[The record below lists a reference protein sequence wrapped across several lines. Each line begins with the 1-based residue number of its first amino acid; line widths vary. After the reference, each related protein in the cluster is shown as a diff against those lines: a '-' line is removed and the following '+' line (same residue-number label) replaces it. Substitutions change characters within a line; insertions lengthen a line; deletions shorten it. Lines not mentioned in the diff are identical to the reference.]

1 MANGRKPVDL
11 GFAEFA
17 AQVVAELHEGL
28 LVAQNEQE
36 SRRAKLAELS
46 SLPLEEFAR
55 RFVTNEQLETELV
68 RVFPAAGR
76 RKAHRIRAGASYVAK
91 TTRHAES
98 PPIQSK
104 LGIQLTSQDVR
115 VRGGHTQLS
124 AKGVKSI
131 RDALRMR
138 LAEPRFKTLRQSAT
152 QGIPR
157 LVLDSGRVN
166 VKLIFRLVEL
176 EKVGVRG
183 ARDSVIVPLNT
194 LVNILKAES
203 PRPRYQLVVQQVN
216 EQTAPISPTQS
227 SGIGEIDLT
236 LKTI

>member
-36 SRRAKLAELS
+36 SRRAKLVELS
-46 SLPLEEFAR
+46 SLPVEEFAR
-55 RFVTNEQLETELV
+55 RFITNEQVEAELV
-68 RVFPAAGR
+68 RLFPARGG
-76 RKAHRIRAGASYVAK
+76 KAHRIKLGAIYMPKTAK
-91 TTRHAES
+91 HAES
-98 PPIQSK
+98 PAIQSK
-104 LGIQLTSQDVR
+104 LGIQLTQQDLR
-115 VRGGHTQLS
+115 VRGGRTHLS
-124 AKGVKSI
+124 QKGVKSI
-131 RDALRMR
+131 REALRTR
-138 LAEPRFKTLRQSAT
+138 LAEPRFKTLRQAAT

-166 VKLIFRLVEL
+166 VKLIFRLEEL
-176 EKVGVRG
+176 EKVGVRRAKG
-183 ARDSVIVPLNT
+183 NAIVPLNT

-203 PRPRYQLVVQQVN
+203 PGPRYQLIVRQVN
-216 EQTAPISPTQS
+216 EQTTPSPTQS
-227 SGIGEIDLT
+227 SGIGELDLT

>member
-1 MANGRKPVDL
+1 
-11 GFAEFA
+11 
-17 AQVVAELHEGL
+17 VAELHEGL

-55 RFVTNEQLETELV
+55 RFVTNEQLEAELV
-68 RVFPAAGR
+68 RVFPA
-76 RKAHRIRAGASYVAK
+76 RKGKVHRISAGASYVAK
-91 TTRHAES
+91 TAKHAES

-104 LGIQLTSQDVR
+104 LGIQLTPQDLR
-115 VRGGHTQLS
+115 VRGGRTQLS
-124 AKGVKSI
+124 PKGVKSI
-131 RDALRMR
+131 REALRMR

-166 VKLIFRLVEL
+166 VKLMFRLEEL
-176 EKVGVRG
+176 EKVGARRAKGG
-183 ARDSVIVPLNT
+183 AIVPLNT
-194 LVNILKAES
+194 LVNILQGES
-203 PRPRYQLVVQQVN
+203 PRPRYQLMVRQVN
-216 EQTAPISPTQS
+216 EQTTPVSQTES
-227 SGIGEIDLT
+227 SGIGELDLT

>member
-55 RFVTNEQLETELV
+55 RFITNEQLEAELV
-68 RVFPAAGR
+68 RVFPAGR
-76 RKAHRIRAGASYVAK
+76 GKTHRIRTGASYAAK
-91 TTRHAES
+91 TSRHAES

-104 LGIQLTSQDVR
+104 LGIQLAPQDLR
-115 VRGGHTQLS
+115 VRGGRTQLS
-124 AKGVKSI
+124 PKGVKSI

-138 LAEPRFKTLRQSAT
+138 LAEPRLKTLRQAAT

-166 VKLIFRLVEL
+166 VKLIFRLEEL
-176 EKVGVRG
+176 EKVGVRRAKGG
-183 ARDSVIVPLNT
+183 AIVPLNT

-203 PRPRYQLVVQQVN
+203 SRPRFQLIVRQVN
-216 EQTAPISPTQS
+216 EQTTPSPTDS
-227 SGIGEIDLT
+227 SGIGELDLT

>member
-1 MANGRKPVDL
+1 MANGPKPVDL

-17 AQVVAELHEGL
+17 AQIVAELHEGL

-46 SLPLEEFAR
+46 SLPLDEFAR
-55 RFVTNEQLETELV
+55 RFVTNDQVEAELV
-68 RVFPAAGR
+68 RFFPAR
-76 RKAHRIRAGASYVAK
+76 RGKTHRIRVGGSYMAK
-91 TTRHAES
+91 TAKHAES

-104 LGIQLTSQDVR
+104 LGIQLTPQDLR
-115 VRGGHTQLS
+115 VRAGRTQLT
-124 AKGVKSI
+124 AKGVKGI
-131 RDALRMR
+131 REALRMR

-157 LVLDSGRVN
+157 LVLDCGRVN
-166 VKLIFRLVEL
+166 VKLMFRLEEL
-176 EKVGVRG
+176 EKVGVRKAKG
-183 ARDSVIVPLNT
+183 SAIVPLNT

-203 PRPRYQLVVQQVN
+203 PLPRYQLVVRQVN
-216 EQTAPISPTQS
+216 EQTTPVSPTES
-227 SGIGEIDLT
+227 SGIGELDLT

>member
-1 MANGRKPVDL
+1 MANGPKPVDL

-55 RFVTNEQLETELV
+55 RFVTNEQLEAELV
-68 RVFPAAGR
+68 RVFPAGR
-76 RKAHRIRAGASYVAK
+76 RKAHRISAGASYVAK
-91 TTRHAES
+91 TAKHAES

-104 LGIQLTSQDVR
+104 LGIQLTPQDLR
-115 VRGGHTQLS
+115 VRGGRTQLS
-124 AKGVKSI
+124 PKGVKSI
-131 RDALRMR
+131 REALRMR

-166 VKLIFRLVEL
+166 VKIMFRLEEL
-176 EKVGVRG
+176 EKVGARRAKGG
-183 ARDSVIVPLNT
+183 AIVPLNT
-194 LVNILKAES
+194 LVNILQGES
-203 PRPRYQLVVQQVN
+203 PRPRYQLMVRQVN
-216 EQTAPISPTQS
+216 EQTTPVSPTES
-227 SGIGEIDLT
+227 SGIGELDLT

>member
-28 LVAQNEQE
+28 LAAQNEQE

-46 SLPLEEFAR
+46 SLPLDEFAR
-55 RFVTNEQLETELV
+55 PFITNDQVEAELV
-68 RVFPAAGR
+68 RLFPAPR
-76 RKAHRIRAGASYVAK
+76 RKAHRIRVGANYVAK
-91 TTRHAES
+91 TAKHAES

-104 LGIQLTSQDVR
+104 LGIQLTPQDLR
-115 VRGGHTQLS
+115 VRAGRTQLT

-131 RDALRMR
+131 REALRAR
-138 LAEPRFKTLRQSAT
+138 LAEPRFKTLRQAAT

-166 VKLIFRLVEL
+166 VKLMFRLEEL
-176 EKVGVRG
+176 EKVGVRKAKG
-183 ARDSVIVPLNT
+183 SAIIALNT
-194 LVNILKAES
+194 LVNMLKTES
-203 PRPRYQLVVQQVN
+203 PRPRYHLVVRQVN
-216 EQTAPISPTQS
+216 EQTAPSATES
-227 SGIGEIDLT
+227 SGIGELDLT

>member
-17 AQVVAELHEGL
+17 AQIVAELHEGL

-36 SRRAKLAELS
+36 SRRIKLAELS

-55 RFVTNEQLETELV
+55 RFITNEQVETELI
-68 RVFPAAGR
+68 RLFPAGR
-76 RKAHRIRAGASYVAK
+76 GKAHRIRTGTSYAAK
-91 TTRHAES
+91 TVKHAES

-104 LGIQLTSQDVR
+104 LGIQLTPQDLR
-115 VRGGHTQLS
+115 VRGGRSQLS
-124 AKGVKSI
+124 QKGVQSI
-131 RDALRMR
+131 RDALRIR
-138 LAEPRFKTLRQSAT
+138 LAEPRLKTLRQAAT

-166 VKLIFRLVEL
+166 VKLIFRLEEL
-176 EKVGVRG
+176 EKVGVRS
-183 ARDSVIVPLNT
+183 AKRSVVVPLNT
-194 LVNILKAES
+194 LVNMLKAES
-203 PRPRYQLVVQQVN
+203 AQPRYQLVVRQVN
-216 EQTAPISPTQS
+216 EQTTTLPTTES
-227 SGIGEIDLT
+227 SGIGELDLT

>member
-1 MANGRKPVDL
+1 MPNGRKPVDL

-55 RFVTNEQLETELV
+55 RFITNEQVEAELI
-68 RVFPAAGR
+68 RLFPAGR
-76 RKAHRIRAGASYVAK
+76 GKAHRIRVGASYVAK
-91 TTRHAES
+91 TAKHAES
-98 PPIQSK
+98 PAIQSK
-104 LGIQLTSQDVR
+104 LGIQLTPQDLR
-115 VRGGHTQLS
+115 VRGGRTQLA
-124 AKGVKSI
+124 AKGVKNI
-131 RDALRMR
+131 REALRMR
-138 LAEPRFKTLRQSAT
+138 LAEPRLKTLRQAAT

-166 VKLIFRLVEL
+166 VKLTFRLVEL
-176 EKVGVRG
+176 EKVGVRR
-183 ARDSVIVPLNT
+183 ARGSLIVPLDT

-203 PRPRYQLVVQQVN
+203 PHPRYQLMVRQVN
-216 EQTAPISPTQS
+216 EQTTSVSPTES
-227 SGIGEIDLT
+227 SGIGELDLT

>member
-36 SRRAKLAELS
+36 SRRAKLVELS

-55 RFVTNEQLETELV
+55 RFITNEQVEAELV
-68 RVFPAAGR
+68 RLFPVR
-76 RKAHRIRAGASYVAK
+76 RGKAHRIRVGASYVAK
-91 TTRHAES
+91 TTKHGES

-104 LGIQLTSQDVR
+104 LGIQLTPQDLR
-115 VRGGHTQLS
+115 VRGGRTHLS
-124 AKGVKSI
+124 QKGVKNI

-138 LAEPRFKTLRQSAT
+138 LAEPRFKTLRQAAT

-166 VKLIFRLVEL
+166 VKLIFRLEEL
-176 EKVGVRG
+176 EKVGVRRG
-183 ARDSVIVPLNT
+183 KRGVVVPLNT
-194 LVNILKAES
+194 LVNMLKAES
-203 PRPRYQLVVQQVN
+203 PRPRYQLIVRQVN
-216 EQTAPISPTQS
+216 EQTTPVPPTES
-227 SGIGEIDLT
+227 TGIGELDLT

>member
-55 RFVTNEQLETELV
+55 RFITNEQVEAELV
-68 RVFPAAGR
+68 RLFPAGR
-76 RKAHRIRAGASYVAK
+76 GKADRIRAGASYVAK
-91 TTRHAES
+91 TAKHAES
-98 PPIQSK
+98 PPIRSK
-104 LGIQLTSQDVR
+104 LGIQVTPQDLR
-115 VRGGHTQLS
+115 VRGGRTQLS
-124 AKGVKSI
+124 QKGVKSI
-131 RDALRMR
+131 REALRMR
-138 LAEPRFKTLRQSAT
+138 LAEPRFKTLRQAAT

-166 VKLIFRLVEL
+166 VKLIFRLEEL
-176 EKVGVRG
+176 EKVGVRRAKG
-183 ARDSVIVPLNT
+183 SVVVPLNT
-194 LVNILKAES
+194 LVNMLKAES
-203 PRPRYQLVVQQVN
+203 PRPRYQLMVRQVN
-216 EQTAPISPTQS
+216 EQTSPVAPTES
-227 SGIGEIDLT
+227 SGIGELDLT

>member
-46 SLPLEEFAR
+46 SLPPEEFAR
-55 RFVTNEQLETELV
+55 RFVTNQPVEAEMV
-68 RVFPAAGR
+68 RLFPAPRAQP
-76 RKAHRIRAGASYVAK
+76 HRIRAGASYMAK
-91 TTRHAES
+91 TAKRGES

-104 LGIQLTSQDVR
+104 LGVHLTPQDLR
-115 VRGGHTQLS
+115 VRGGRTQLS
-124 AKGVKSI
+124 QKGVKTI
-131 RDALRMR
+131 REAVRVR
-138 LAEPRFKTLRQSAT
+138 LAEPRLKVLRQAAT

-166 VKLIFRLVEL
+166 VKLIFRIAEL
-176 EKVGVRG
+176 QKVGVRD
-183 ARDSVIVPLNT
+183 AKRSVVVPLNT
-194 LVNILKAES
+194 LVSILKAES
-203 PRPRYQLVVQQVN
+203 PQPRYQLIVRQVN
-216 EQTAPISPTQS
+216 EQTTPVSAADS
-227 SGIGEIDLT
+227 SAIGELDLT
-236 LKTI
+236 FKTI

>member
-1 MANGRKPVDL
+1 MANGRRPVDL

-55 RFVTNEQLETELV
+55 RFVTNEQLEAELV
-68 RVFPAAGR
+68 RLFPARGG
-76 RKAHRIRAGASYVAK
+76 KAHRIRAGASYVGK
-91 TTRHAES
+91 TARHAES
-98 PPIQSK
+98 PPIQSR
-104 LGIQLTSQDVR
+104 LGIQLTPQDLR
-115 VRGGHTQLS
+115 VRGGRPQLS
-124 AKGVKSI
+124 PKGVKRI
-131 RDALRMR
+131 REALRMR
-138 LAEPRFKTLRQSAT
+138 LAEPRLKTLRQAAT
-152 QGIPR
+152 QGLPR

-176 EKVGVRG
+176 EKAGVRQTKG
-183 ARDSVIVPLNT
+183 SVIVPLNT
-194 LVNILKAES
+194 LVNMLKAGS
-203 PRPRYQLVVQQVN
+203 PRPRYQLVVRQVN
-216 EQTAPISPTQS
+216 EQTTPVPPTQS
-227 SGIGEIDLT
+227 TGIGELDLT

>member
-1 MANGRKPVDL
+1 MPNGRKTVDL

-55 RFVTNEQLETELV
+55 RFVTNEQVEAELV
-68 RVFPAAGR
+68 RLFPAR
-76 RKAHRIRAGASYVAK
+76 RATSHRIRAGVNYVAK
-91 TTRHAES
+91 TGKHVEW
-98 PPIQSK
+98 PPIQAK
-104 LGIQLTSQDVR
+104 LGIHFTPQDLR
-115 VRGGHTQLS
+115 VRGGRTQLS
-124 AKGVKSI
+124 SKGVKTV
-131 RDALRMR
+131 RETVRMR
-138 LAEPRFKTLRQSAT
+138 LAEPRLKTLRQAAT

-166 VKLIFRLVEL
+166 VKLIFRLAEL
-176 EKVGVRG
+176 EKIGVRN
-183 ARDSVIVPLNT
+183 RKRSVIVPLNT
-194 LVNILKAES
+194 LVSMLKAES
-203 PRPRYQLVVQQVN
+203 PQPRYRLIVRQVN
-216 EQTAPISPTQS
+216 EQTTAVSPTQS
-227 SGIGEIDLT
+227 SGIGELDLT

>member
-55 RFVTNEQLETELV
+55 RFITNEQLEAELV
-68 RVFPAAGR
+68 RVFPAGR

-104 LGIQLTSQDVR
+104 RGIQLAPQDLR
-115 VRGGHTQLS
+115 VRGGRTQLS
-124 AKGVKSI
+124 PKGVKSI

-138 LAEPRFKTLRQSAT
+138 LAEPRLKTLRQAAT

-166 VKLIFRLVEL
+166 VKLIFRLEEL
-176 EKVGVRG
+176 EKVGGRRAKGG
-183 ARDSVIVPLNT
+183 AIVPLNT

-203 PRPRYQLVVQQVN
+203 SRPRFQLIVRQVN
-216 EQTAPISPTQS
+216 EQTALSPTES
-227 SGIGEIDLT
+227 SGIGELDLT

>member
-1 MANGRKPVDL
+1 MADGRKPVDL

-55 RFVTNEQLETELV
+55 RFITNEQVDAELV
-68 RVFPAAGR
+68 RLFPVGR
-76 RKAHRIRAGASYVAK
+76 GKAHRIRAGVRYVAK
-91 TTRHAES
+91 TTKHAES

-104 LGIQLTSQDVR
+104 LGIQLTPQDLR
-115 VRGGHTQLS
+115 VRGGLTHLS
-124 AKGVKSI
+124 QKGVKSI
-131 RDALRMR
+131 QEALRMR
-138 LAEPRFKTLRQSAT
+138 LAEPRFKTLRQAAT

-166 VKLIFRLVEL
+166 VKLIFRLEEL
-176 EKVGVRG
+176 EKVGVRK
-183 ARDSVIVPLNT
+183 AKSSAILPLDT
-194 LVNILKAES
+194 LVNILKLET
-203 PRPRYQLVVQQVN
+203 PGPRYQLIVRQVN
-216 EQTAPISPTQS
+216 EQTTPSPTES
-227 SGIGEIDLT
+227 SGIGELDLT